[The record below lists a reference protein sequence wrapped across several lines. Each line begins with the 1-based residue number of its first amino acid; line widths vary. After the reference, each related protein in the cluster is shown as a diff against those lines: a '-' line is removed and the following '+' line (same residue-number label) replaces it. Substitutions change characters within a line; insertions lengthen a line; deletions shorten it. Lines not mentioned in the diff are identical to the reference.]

1 MCQALCKVLVE
12 WKHQLSSNLNSDE
25 EDPSCNVHQ
34 NEMGSRKE
42 IQALSWRAVGGGAL
56 GEMHKVLPPVPAGA
70 QTMVSLV
77 RAGALSCGGGRI
89 FPLAF

>member
-1 MCQALCKVLVE
+1 
-12 WKHQLSSNLNSDE
+12 
-25 EDPSCNVHQ
+25 
-34 NEMGSRKE
+34 MGSRKE

-56 GEMHKVLPPVPAGA
+56 GEVPRPGQHFALPPALAGA
-70 QTMVSLV
+70 QTVVILV